1 MRTRVRSLT
10 GAGISSLLVI
20 WGSRLAAQDQR
31 AALLNAERV
40 TAEWSRDS
48 GFARAIL
55 RSLHPDGVL
64 LWPGA
69 PVVAGTVDLQ
79 RFLKAPQIDS
89 LQLTW
94 QPLGIDVASDSSL
107 GMTWGV
113 AVASPS
119 RKDPTPEIGNYITA
133 WRRDGGRWTIAAL
146 VFAGLRRLPKTVLGR
161 EVPASKQALAARGS
175 TGPFVA
181 ADLAFARLAADSGAA
196 VAFERWAAPEAV
208 TFGDGGLLTR
218 GPKAIGRA
226 VDFPALWR
234 WHPVAAGAAGSGD
247 LGWTVGEATI
257 TSTGKEAGT
266 THSKY
271 LTVWTRRSDGAIRF
285 LIDGGNGRP
294 LTVGP

>member
-1 MRTRVRSLT
+1 MRSRVRSLA
-10 GAGISSLLVI
+10 GAGISSLVLS
-20 WGSRLAAQDQR
+20 WGTGLAAQDQR
-31 AALLNAERV
+31 TAILNAERA

-48 GFARAIL
+48 GLAGAIL
-55 RSLHPDGVL
+55 GRMHSDGIL
-64 LWPGA
+64 LWPDA
-69 PVVAGTVDLQ
+69 PVVAGSVDLR
-79 RFLKAPQIDS
+79 RFLKASQIDS

-94 QPLGIDVASDSSL
+94 QPLGIEVARDSSL

-119 RKDPTPEIGNYITA
+119 RKAPRPEIGNYITA
-133 WRRDGGRWTIAAL
+133 WRRDGARWTIAAL
-146 VFAGLRRLPKTVLGR
+146 VFAGLRHLPKPVLGR
-161 EVPASKQALAARGS
+161 EVSVSRNPLAARGS
-175 TGPFVA
+175 IGPFVA
-181 ADLAFARLAADSGAA
+181 ADLAFAQLAADSGAA
-196 VAFERWAAPEAV
+196 AAFERWAASDAV

-234 WHPVAAGAAGSGD
+234 WHPVAAGAAGTGD

-257 TSTGKEAGT
+257 TSTGQDGGT

-271 LTVWTRRSDGAIRF
+271 LTVWARRSDGAIRF

-294 LTVGP
+294 VTVDR